1 MANVEDAFLNHLKVV
16 FGNFGAYRQASDF
29 FRLLLKRK
37 VKRWLM
43 LRCEMLTYYQQRAET
58 RDKSD
63 DLPNTLIILQ
73 KKVRG

>member
-1 MANVEDAFLNHLKVV
+1 MFRLAPSL
-16 FGNFGAYRQASDF
+16 
-29 FRLLLKRK
+29 RLLLLVIPLISWANPMRPDPQSAQNSSVPDK
-37 VKRWLM
+37 VRH
-43 LRCEMLTYYQQRAET
+43 RQTHRQTDTQTDR

>member
-1 MANVEDAFLNHLKVV
+1 
-16 FGNFGAYRQASDF
+16 
-29 FRLLLKRK
+29 
-37 VKRWLM
+37 M
-43 LRCEMLTYYQQRAET
+43 LRGEMLTYYQQRAET